1 VPEQDHRRASWRLR
15 VFRALLAL
23 YPGEFRDE
31 YGRELALVFADRYRD
46 ANGTLER
53 IRVCFEAV
61 SGLLCEAPKEH
72 LEVLMLDIK
81 FAVRSIIR
89 NPGFAVTVVL
99 TLALGIGA
107 NAAIFQLINAV
118 RFRSLPLPNPGQ
130 LAEVRIVGGN
140 RGFGINPTRY
150 GQLTRPIWD
159 EIRARQQVFSGV
171 FAWSARNL
179 GVGEI
184 SDLRS
189 ANGIVVSGEF
199 FSVLGVRPYQGRLLE
214 SSDEQVACPGS
225 DAS

>member
-1 VPEQDHRRASWRLR
+1 M
-15 VFRALLAL
+15 FRALLAL

-53 IRVCFEAV
+53 IRVCFEAG
-61 SGLLCEAPKEH
+61 SGLLWEGPKEQ
-72 LEVLMLDIK
+72 LGVLMLDIK

-159 EIRARQQVFSGV
+159 EIRA
-171 FAWSARNL
+171 
-179 GVGEI
+179 
-184 SDLRS
+184 
-189 ANGIVVSGEF
+189 
-199 FSVLGVRPYQGRLLE
+199 
-214 SSDEQVACPGS
+214 
-225 DAS
+225 